1 MRLWEARCIMSFE
14 KILKISLVWNY
25 INLYDALSDLF
36 ISMYGKGY
44 FVLFKTKI
52 CFKSLFFKRVL
63 VLTIFIWHF
72 RVHSRHQSVYSQKL
86 RVYSQMVHVFWQ
98 KVCVYSR
105 MVRECSA
112 FILLKLIEIVK
123 RHLHNICAQLNMF
136 SCGWIK
142 IVFYWLFNT
151 YREIIFLFWSVF
163 NIINKQIS
171 TGVEGNMHWF
181 Y

>member
-1 MRLWEARCIMSFE
+1 MFQVVVLQKGSCINNIPITFSC
-14 KILKISLVWNY
+14 
-25 INLYDALSDLF
+25 LF
-36 ISMYGKGY
+36 ATPK
-44 FVLFKTKI
+44 L
-52 CFKSLFFKRVL
+52 
-63 VLTIFIWHF
+63 
-72 RVHSRHQSVYSQKL
+72 YSQKL
-86 RVYSQMVHVFWQ
+86 RVYSQMVYVFWQ

-112 FILLKLIEIVK
+112 FILWKLIEIVK

-142 IVFYWLFNT
+142 IVFYWLLNT

-163 NIINKQIS
+163 NIIKQIS